1 MQKKQKQLNTL
12 GKKMEKVRTMRG
24 NLSFILKKNF
34 NSRIEKDAL
43 KFKKLVQIL
52 RNNKSI
58 THVVEKSG
66 YTKPGALQII
76 RELRK
81 AAEEGYSLNQ
91 YLEKGR
97 PFHYGKKV
105 VAE

>member
-1 MQKKQKQLNTL
+1 
-12 GKKMEKVRTMRG
+12 MRG
-24 NLSFILKKNF
+24 NLSFILRKNF
-34 NSRIEKDAL
+34 NSKLEQDVQ
-43 KFKKLVQIL
+43 KFKKLVAIL

-66 YTKPGALQII
+66 YTKSGVLHII

-97 PFHYGKKV
+97 PFRYGKKV